1 MEYFNQ
7 ESVSLY
13 LKIAMLLVFVM
24 PFLYMADASA
34 YARCRVSGVYDEFLD
49 IPGICESLDLTDI
62 SKEAKQG
69 ISTSSIPEKVIY
81 ASVHSFLRSFLLNRI
96 HNQQL
101 YLLYLSILRY
111 KGLIDDLIPSPFFT
125 PLWFWKLTLQGS
137 KPFCFENEKQI
148 FFSFSLSIL
157 RTSII
162 IS

>member
-13 LKIAMLLVFVM
+13 LKIALLLVFVM

-34 YARCRVSGVYDEFLD
+34 YARCSVTGIYDEFLD
-49 IPGICESLDLTDI
+49 IPGICESPDLMEKSI
-62 SKEAKQG
+62 EAKQG
-69 ISTSSIPEKVIY
+69 ISTSSIPEKAIY
-81 ASVHSFLRSFLLNRI
+81 APVHSFLRSFLLSRI
-96 HNQQL
+96 HNQQ
-101 YLLYLSILRY
+101 LYLSILRY
-111 KGLIDDLIPSPFFT
+111 KGLIYDDLIPSPFFT

-137 KPFCFENEKQI
+137 KLFCFENGKQI